1 MKKRNTYDIII
12 IGSGMAGLYTA
23 YNIQKLSPNLSFL
36 ILEKYK
42 KKWIGG
48 RTSNDDFYGTQV
60 VTGAGIGRE
69 DTNQLLIK
77 LMKELHIP
85 YTKSIS
91 VMDYSPTIDRPV
103 DPDSVVRFL
112 RKKYK
117 SHPTFHS
124 LTFKEFAEKML
135 GKELYLDF
143 LVSTGYQDFEKA
155 DIRETLYNYGM
166 DDNKGGWPILYIP
179 WKKLVLKIAEKIGW
193 NHFCFSQNVE
203 EIKQKKEKNLD
214 LFELYCENGNSFYCE
229 KVIIATPINSIQK
242 LIDPLV
248 SSSLKQAYKQIHSQP
263 FLRLYGKFDKKSA
276 EIMEKKVPN
285 YTIVQGPLQ
294 KIIPVDAKKGIYM
307 ISYSDNK
314 NAILLHKY
322 FSDSPE
328 FRYYLANL
336 ICKAIGIQKNT
347 LTLMGVKE
355 YYWEIGTHF
364 YEPLKGFASRK
375 EFVEKIQHPMKN
387 ILVVGEAVSR
397 YQGWVEGALESVEM
411 VLNKKWLE
419 PIL

>member
-1 MKKRNTYDIII
+1 MKKRNTYDITI
-12 IGSGMAGLYTA
+12 IGSGMAGLYAA

-48 RTSNDDFYGTQV
+48 RTSNDDFYGTQI

-69 DTNQLLIK
+69 DTNPLLIK
-77 LMKELHIP
+77 LMKELHVP

-91 VMDYSPTIDRPV
+91 KMDYSPMIDKPI
-103 DPDSVVRFL
+103 DPDSIIHFL
-112 RKKYK
+112 RKKIK
-117 SHPTFHS
+117 SHPNLHN
-124 LTFKEFAEKML
+124 LPFKEFAEKML
-135 GKELYLDF
+135 GKELYNDF
-143 LVSTGYQDFEKA
+143 LVSAGYQDFEKA
-155 DIRETLYNYGM
+155 DIQETLYNYGM

-179 WKKLVLKIAEKIGW
+179 WKKLVLKLAEKIGW

-203 EIKQKKEKNLD
+203 EIKIKKDLDLQKD

-229 KVIIATPINSIQK
+229 KVVVATPINSIQK
-242 LIDPLV
+242 LIDPLIP
-248 SSSLKQAYKQIHSQP
+248 SMKGLYKQIHSQP

-276 EIMEKKVPN
+276 EMMENLVPN
-285 YTIVQGPLQ
+285 YTIVPGPLQ
-294 KIIPVDAKKGIYM
+294 KIIPIDAKKGIYM

-314 NAILLHKY
+314 NATLLHKY

-328 FRYYLANL
+328 FRHYLAKL
-336 ICKAIGIQKNT
+336 ICKAIGLPKDSLCII
-347 LTLMGVKE
+347 GVKE

-364 YEPLKGFASRK
+364 YEPLKGFLSRK
-375 EFVEKIQHPMKN
+375 EFVERIQHPLKN

-397 YQGWVEGALESVEM
+397 YQGWVEGALESVDA
-411 VLNKKWLE
+411 VLTKKWLQ
-419 PIL
+419 